1 MTRHI
6 ENLARLHN
14 KMRARYGDNDP
25 LVEDLKQELEQVA
38 SANAVAQALPG
49 RCPAPAVAGGGG
61 FAPQHRF
68 GAAAP
73 GAVH

>member
-25 LVEDLKQELEQVA
+25 LVQDLKQELEQVA

-49 RCPAPAVAGGGG
+49 KCPAPALAGNGGIN
-61 FAPQHRF
+61 PQHRF